1 MNLTLLHLIAV
12 VEMSI
17 IYVNFKQISNR
28 EFKRVFKTLIL
39 H

>member
-1 MNLTLLHLIAV
+1 MYLTLLHLIAV

-17 IYVNFKQISNR
+17 IYVSFKQISNR